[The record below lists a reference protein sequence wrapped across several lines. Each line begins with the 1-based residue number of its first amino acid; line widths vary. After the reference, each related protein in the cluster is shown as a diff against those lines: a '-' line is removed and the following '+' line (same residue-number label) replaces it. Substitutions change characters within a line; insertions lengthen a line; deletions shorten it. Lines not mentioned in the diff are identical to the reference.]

1 MQQDLVDNRY
11 SVLGTLG
18 GGGMGQVYLARDE
31 LLDREVAL
39 KVLRAQHAENKDF
52 VERFRRE
59 AKNAA
64 ALSHPNIVSVYDAG

>member
-1 MQQDLVDNRY
+1 MQRDLVDERY

-31 LLDREVAL
+31 LLGREVAL
-39 KVLRAQHAENKDF
+39 KVLRPQHAENQDF

-64 ALSHPNIVSVYDAG
+64 ALSHPNIV